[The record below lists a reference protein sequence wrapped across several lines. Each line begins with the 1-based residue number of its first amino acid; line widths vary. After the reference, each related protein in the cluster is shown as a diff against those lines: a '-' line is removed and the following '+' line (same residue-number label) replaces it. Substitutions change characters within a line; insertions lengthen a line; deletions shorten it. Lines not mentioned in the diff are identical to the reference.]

1 MKKSKLVLISLL
13 ALIFVASMLTTVNAA
28 SGSISVASS
37 ASQVVKGKTF
47 TVTIAGT
54 ADQNIT
60 ALQAALSF
68 DSSKLSLESKTAGT
82 GFTDSSGSDSEIA
95 ILSTDNNS
103 LSKSGTLYT
112 LTFKVLDTA
121 TEGETTVKV
130 SSATLAL
137 INDGTQENATVAD
150 GTATVTIKSDDTTI
164 DNKDNNNTNL
174 SDNNTSTNG
183 TSNSSNKSSNSGSS
197 SSSSSNSSKTT
208 KLPQTGV
215 ETISVVAIAGL
226 SIFAVISYVAYKK
239 YKNI

>member
-68 DSSKLSLESKTAGT
+68 DTSKLSLESKTAGT

-121 TEGETTVKV
+121 EVGETTVKI
-130 SSATLAL
+130 SNAKLA
-137 INDGTQENATVAD
+137 IVNEGTQENVTVAD

-164 DNKDNNNTNL
+164 DNKDNNTN
-174 SDNNTSTNG
+174 SSNNNTSTNG
-183 TSNSSNKSSNSGSS
+183 TSNSSNKNSNSGSS
-197 SSSSSNSSKTT
+197 SSSSSNSSKKT

-226 SIFAVISYVAYKK
+226 TVFAVISYVAYKK

>member
-1 MKKSKLVLISLL
+1 MKKSKIVLISLL
-13 ALIFVASMLTTVNAA
+13 ALIFVASMVTTINAA
-28 SGSISVASS
+28 TGSITVASS
-37 ASQVVKGKTF
+37 ASQVIKGKTF

-54 ADQNIT
+54 ADQDIT
-60 ALQAALSF
+60 ALQASLTF

-121 TEGETTVKV
+121 EVGETTVKI
-130 SSATLAL
+130 SNAKLA
-137 INDGTQENATVAD
+137 IVNEGTQENVTVAD

-164 DNKDNNNTNL
+164 DNKDNNTNS

-183 TSNSSNKSSNSGSS
+183 TSNSSNKNSNSGSS
-197 SSSSSNSSKTT
+197 SSSSSNSSKKT

-226 SIFAVISYVAYKK
+226 TVFAVISYVAYKK

>member
-13 ALIFVASMLTTVNAA
+13 ALIFVASMLTTVNAT

-68 DSSKLSLESKTAGT
+68 DTSKLSLESKTAGT

-121 TEGETTVKV
+121 EVGETTVKI
-130 SSATLAL
+130 SNAKLA
-137 INDGTQENATVAD
+137 IVNEGTQENVTVAD

-164 DNKDNNNTNL
+164 DNKDNNTNS

-183 TSNSSNKSSNSGSS
+183 TSNSSNKNSNSGSS
-197 SSSSSNSSKTT
+197 SSSSSKSSKKT

-226 SIFAVISYVAYKK
+226 TVFAVISYVAYKK

>member
-13 ALIFVASMLTTVNAA
+13 ALMFVASMLTTVNAA

-68 DSSKLSLESKTAGT
+68 DTSKLSLESKTAGT

-121 TEGETTVKV
+121 EVGETTVKI
-130 SSATLAL
+130 SNAKLA
-137 INDGTQENATVAD
+137 IVNEGTQENVTVAD

-164 DNKDNNNTNL
+164 DNKDNNTNS

-183 TSNSSNKSSNSGSS
+183 TSNSSNKNSNSGSS
-197 SSSSSNSSKTT
+197 SSSSSNSSKKT

-226 SIFAVISYVAYKK
+226 TVFAVISYGAYKK